1 MALKEKIIEKLKQ
14 EIDPGTGMD
23 VVSMG
28 IIRELQATPEG
39 RVSFQFCP
47 SSSVCPLVFS
57 LALKVQKAVKKIEE
71 VKDLKITVVDHT
83 MSEEVN
89 RYLQDEGEETK

>member
-1 MALKEKIIEKLKQ
+1 MDLEKKIFETLKKLV
-14 EIDPGTGMD
+14 DPGAGMD

-28 IIRELQATPEG
+28 LIRDLRTTPEG
-39 RVSFQFCP
+39 RVSFKFRP

-57 LALKVQKAVKKIEE
+57 LALKVQKAVKEIEE
-71 VKDLKITVVDHT
+71 VKDLKITVVDHN

-89 RYLQDEGEETK
+89 RYLQNEGEET